1 MLQMNIYEEFSRW
14 LDDLLEIN
22 ELPDSTKAI
31 CFNLYAESEEENL
44 YSAQIAAAG
53 VFDPDDVSGEWACD
67 MVWSSEENVFIVDTS
82 DEEDTGWKHAQD
94 LFKEMVEEYFRTG
107 KYGRI
112 LRSFEGAAIGF
123 VDGDLELLDLN

>member
-44 YSAQIAAAG
+44 YSAQIA
-53 VFDPDDVSGEWACD
+53 CD

-82 DEEDTGWKHAQD
+82 DEDDTGWKHAQD